1 MIRVRRKRGLADE
14 FTVLEQVLSWDE
26 GRRKAES
33 NKCVHGTM
41 ERWWDP
47 MLDGVVGDP
56 CTLTCMR
63 IQHRM
68 YEELQAAASWHVV

>member
-1 MIRVRRKRGLADE
+1 MRRVRRKRGLADE

-26 GRRKAES
+26 GRRKAE
-33 NKCVHGTM
+33 KCVHGKVV
-41 ERWWDP
+41 DP
-47 MLDGVVGDP
+47 CWMGFVGDP

-68 YEELQAAASWHVV
+68 YEQLQAAASWHVV